1 MKNLVT
7 FLELR
12 IKMESL
18 IVLDNFEYPPFL
30 SNELIGKIQPISVC
44 SSNTNP
50 GCCVLKSS
58 LFGSVFSWNPKHF
71 FYSTKVSSQKGKK
84 EQVRN
89 SLVPGE
95 KLDCYSQVAFLLQ
108 NLPASFPLFLV
119 YWHTQPVYSQV
130 LHPCIQT
137 MTDTNTPK
145 KKKKNPSLQK
155 VNSKT

>member
-1 MKNLVT
+1 MKKLVT

-18 IVLDNFEYPPFL
+18 IVLVNFKCPPFF

-50 GCCVLKSS
+50 GCSVLKSS

-71 FYSTKVSSQKGKK
+71 FYSTKVSSQKAKK

-89 SLVPGE
+89 SLEPGE
-95 KLDCYSQVAFLLQ
+95 KLDSYSQVAFLLQ
-108 NLPASFPLFLV
+108 NLSASFPLFLV
-119 YWHTQPVYSQV
+119 YWHSQPVYSQV

-137 MTDTNTPK
+137 MTDTKTPK
-145 KKKKNPSLQK
+145 KNSITSK
-155 VNSKT
+155 SKT